1 MCGILG
7 EISFD
12 QKINNKI
19 NFCNIRDEL
28 KTRGPDSA
36 GYWSYKKYINFGFRR
51 LSIIDLKPRSNQP
64 FIDPKSRSCIIF
76 NGEIYNF
83 REIKKKLQSKGVTF
97 FTSSDTEVVLKLYLN
112 EGISGFLKLRGMFA
126 FAIWDQKLKKII
138 IYRDPLGIKP
148 LYYIQ
153 NNSNFYFSSSVKNLL
168 NFTKS
173 KNININY
180 KNEFLF
186 LGYVVEPDTIF
197 SEIKSLEP
205 GNLIEIS
212 IFSGKIIKKP
222 ITSAKEI
229 YSDLRFSKVKPE
241 INNFK
246 NLVKQSIGLHNI
258 ADVKV
263 GLLLSSGIDS
273 TFLAKNLRIKKF
285 EAFTISFD
293 NFQNTKLDE
302 IPLVKYFCKMNKIK
316 LNYKYYSVKEI
327 VDILPAFFKYMD
339 QPSTDG
345 LNTYLVTKFV
355 KSHNIKVAISGLGSD
370 EITCG
375 YNIFRRT
382 KFLNFLKK
390 ISIFKFILFFFN
402 QNKYL
407 RFLDIVFK
415 SKNIFS
421 IYLSLRSLKN
431 QFYILSKKSINLLI
445 KNVNKKTPDLF
456 LNNIYKLIS
465 FYENQVYLKNQLLRD
480 SDWAGMANSVEV
492 RVPYV
497 DYFLLKQMNK
507 KNLLAKYDKYYYFK
521 NFLPGYIMRK
531 AKTGFNI
538 PYKEILLEFNKK
550 NKKSYKSWQE
560 LCLIEYKNSLRTL

>member
-7 EISFD
+7 EISFYK
-12 QKINNKI
+12 KINSKI

-28 KTRGPDSA
+28 KTRGPDSS
-36 GYWSYKKYINFGFRR
+36 GYWHYKKYINFGFRR
-51 LSIIDLKPRSNQP
+51 LSIIDPKARSNQP
-64 FIDPKSRSCIIF
+64 FIDPESKSCIIF
-76 NGEIYNF
+76 NGEIYNYK
-83 REIKKKLQSKGVTF
+83 EIKKKLENKGITF

-126 FAIWDQKLKKII
+126 FAIWDQNSKKII

-148 LYYIQ
+148 LYYIKT
-153 NNSNFYFSSSVKNLL
+153 NSNFYFSSSVKNLL

-173 KNININY
+173 KNININS

-186 LGYVVEPDTIF
+186 LGYIVEPDTIF

-205 GNLIEIS
+205 GTLIEIS
-212 IFSGKIIKKP
+212 IYSRKIIKKSV
-222 ITSAKEI
+222 TSVKDI
-229 YSDLRFSKVKPE
+229 YYDLRFSKVNPE

-246 NLVKQSIGLHNI
+246 NLLKQSIDLHNV

-293 NFQNTKLDE
+293 IFKNTKLDE
-302 IPLVKYFCKMNKIK
+302 IPLTKYFCKINKIK

-327 VDILPAFFKYMD
+327 VGILPDFFKYMD

-390 ISIFKFILFFFN
+390 FSMFKFILFFFN

-407 RFLDIVFK
+407 RFLNIVLK
-415 SKNIFS
+415 SKNIFG

-431 QFYILSKKSINLLI
+431 HFYILSQKSIDTLI
-445 KNVNKKTPDLF
+445 KKVNKKIPDIF

-465 FYENQVYLKNQLLRD
+465 FYENQVYLKNQLLRN

-507 KNLLAKYDKYYYFK
+507 ENILAKWNKDYYFK
-521 NFLPGYIMRK
+521 NHLPGYIMRK
-531 AKTGFNI
+531 PKTGFNI

-550 NKKSYKSWQE
+550 NKQTYKSWQE
-560 LCLIEYKNSLRTL
+560 LCLTEYKNSLRT

>member
-1 MCGILG
+1 MCGIVG
-7 EISFD
+7 EISFY
-12 QKINNKI
+12 KRINSKI

-28 KTRGPDSA
+28 KTRGPDSS
-36 GYWSYKKYINFGFRR
+36 GYWHYKKYINFGFRR
-51 LSIIDLKPRSNQP
+51 LSIVDPKARSNQP
-64 FIDPKSRSCIIF
+64 FIDPESKSCIIF
-76 NGEIYNF
+76 NGEIYNYK
-83 REIKKKLQSKGVTF
+83 EIKKKLKNKGVTF
-97 FTSSDTEVVLKLYLN
+97 FTSSDTEVVLKLYLS

-126 FAIWDQKLKKII
+126 FAIWDQNSKKII

-148 LYYIQ
+148 LYYVQ
-153 NNSNFYFSSSVKNLL
+153 TNSNFYFS
-168 NFTKS
+168 
-173 KNININY
+173 KNININS

-197 SEIKSLEP
+197 GEIKSLEP
-205 GNLIEIS
+205 GTLIEIS
-212 IFSGKIIKKP
+212 IFSRKIIKKSV
-222 ITSAKEI
+222 TSVKDI
-229 YSDLRFSKVKPE
+229 YNDSRFSKVNPK
-241 INNFK
+241 ISNFK
-246 NLVKQSIGLHNI
+246 NLLKQSIDLHNV

-293 NFQNTKLDE
+293 IFQNTKLDE
-302 IPLVKYFCKMNKIK
+302 IPLAKYFCKINKIN
-316 LNYKYYSVKEI
+316 LNYKYYSIKEI
-327 VDILPAFFKYMD
+327 VSILPDYFKHMD

-345 LNTYLVTKFV
+345 LNTYLATKFV

-375 YNIFRRT
+375 YNIF
-382 KFLNFLKK
+382 
-390 ISIFKFILFFFN
+390 
-402 QNKYL
+402 
-407 RFLDIVFK
+407 
-415 SKNIFS
+415 S

-431 QFYILSKKSINLLI
+431 HFFILSEKSIDILI
-445 KNVNKKTPDLF
+445 KKVNKKIPDIF

-497 DYFLLKQMNK
+497 DYFMLKEMNK
-507 KNLLAKYDKYYYFK
+507 ENILAKWDKDYYFK
-521 NFLPGYIMRK
+521 NYLPGYIMQK

-550 NKKSYKSWQE
+550 NKKAYKSWQD
-560 LCLIEYKNSLRTL
+560 LCLAEYKNSLRT

>member
-1 MCGILG
+1 MCGIVG
-7 EISFD
+7 EISFYK
-12 QKINNKI
+12 KINSKI
-19 NFCNIRDEL
+19 KFCNIRDEL
-28 KTRGPDSA
+28 KTRGPDSS
-36 GYWSYKKYINFGFRR
+36 GYWHYKKYINFGFRR
-51 LSIIDLKPRSNQP
+51 LSIVDPKARSNQP
-64 FIDPKSRSCIIF
+64 FIDPESKSCIIF
-76 NGEIYNF
+76 NGEIYNYK
-83 REIKKKLQSKGVTF
+83 EIKKKLKNKGVTF
-97 FTSSDTEVVLKLYLN
+97 FTSSDTEVVLKLYLS

-126 FAIWDQKLKKII
+126 FAIWDQNSKKII

-148 LYYIQ
+148 LYYVQ
-153 NNSNFYFSSSVKNLL
+153 TNSNFYFSSSVKNLL

-173 KNININY
+173 KNININS

-197 SEIKSLEP
+197 GEIKSLEP
-205 GNLIEIS
+205 GTLIEIS
-212 IFSGKIIKKP
+212 IFSRKIIKKSV
-222 ITSAKEI
+222 TSVKDI
-229 YSDLRFSKVKPE
+229 YNDSRFSMVNPK
-241 INNFK
+241 ISNFK
-246 NLVKQSIGLHNI
+246 NLLKQSIDLHNV

-285 EAFTISFD
+285 EAFTISF
-293 NFQNTKLDE
+293 NIFQNTKLDE
-302 IPLVKYFCKMNKIK
+302 IPLAKYFCKINKIN
-316 LNYKYYSVKEI
+316 LNYKYYSIKEI
-327 VDILPAFFKYMD
+327 VSILPDYFKHMD

-345 LNTYLVTKFV
+345 LNTYLATKFV

-382 KFLNFLKK
+382 KFLIFLKK

-402 QNKYL
+402 RNKYL
-407 RFLDIVFK
+407 RFLNIILK
-415 SKNIFS
+415 SKNIFG

-431 QFYILSKKSINLLI
+431 HFFILSEKSIDILI
-445 KNVNKKTPDLF
+445 KKVNKKIPDIF

-465 FYENQVYLKNQLLRD
+465 FYENQVYLKNQLLRN

-497 DYFLLKQMNK
+497 DYFMLKEMNK
-507 KNLLAKYDKYYYFK
+507 ENILAKWDKDYYFK
-521 NFLPGYIMRK
+521 NYLPGYIMRK

-550 NKKSYKSWQE
+550 NKKAYKSWQD
-560 LCLIEYKNSLRTL
+560 LCLAEYKNSLRT